1 MRVFRRALITGIRGS
16 GASYLAE
23 ELVGNHPEV
32 EVHGVARWHSTDTAN
47 RNLRNVAD
55 KIVVHDCDLMDLSR
69 TVDVVRE
76 VAPDVIFHVAA
87 HSNVRTS
94 FLYPLAVMQNNVMGT
109 ANLLES
115 LRMLSWNPVFV
126 TISTSEVYGVVR
138 AEDTPIGEL
147 HPIQP
152 VNPYAVSKLAQDA
165 LSYAYWKS
173 YGLPVIR
180 TRAFTYLNPRRHDIF
195 ATAFTRQIVEI
206 ELGLRT
212 VLRHGNL
219 ESTRTI
225 IDVRDCMRA
234 YWMAAVLGTVGEVYN
249 IGGQTVMSV
258 GDFLELLKTYAR
270 CEIRTFPEPSLFR
283 PVDVTMQI
291 PDVLKFQI
299 ETGWF
304 PQYSFEESIKFFL
317 EEVRRDVCHEHGVV
331 YADVYGTAE

>member
-1 MRVFRRALITGIRGS
+1 
-16 GASYLAE
+16 
-23 ELVGNHPEV
+23 
-32 EVHGVARWHSTDTAN
+32 
-47 RNLRNVAD
+47 
-55 KIVVHDCDLMDLSR
+55 
-69 TVDVVRE
+69 
-76 VAPDVIFHVAA
+76 
-87 HSNVRTS
+87 
-94 FLYPLAVMQNNVMGT
+94 MQNNVMGT